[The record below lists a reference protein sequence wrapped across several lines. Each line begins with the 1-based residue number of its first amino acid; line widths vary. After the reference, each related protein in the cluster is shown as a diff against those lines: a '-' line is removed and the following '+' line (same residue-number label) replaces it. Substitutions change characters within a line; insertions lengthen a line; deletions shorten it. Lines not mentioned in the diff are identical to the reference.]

1 MKQVFNSQTAQNVVQ
16 KPVQPTNITVLKD
29 EVPRRKHVGLGR
41 TSRTS
46 RVNSTGVGERLNLWP
61 SDRWI
66 CEGGRAN
73 VWRGE
78 GPTPANSVATPSR
91 RSAGGGRGRTA
102 PVRSDTCPHVLSI
115 TRPNCRYSIIRST
128 VHQGRHFP
136 AG

>member
-1 MKQVFNSQTAQNVVQ
+1 MKKVFNSQTAQKVVQ

-29 EVPRRKHVGLGR
+29 EAPRRKHAGLGR

-73 VWRGE
+73 
-78 GPTPANSVATPSR
+78 
-91 RSAGGGRGRTA
+91 GGAGRGRRLPIASRRRVGGLPGRGGQRPSGPTH
-102 PVRSDTCPHVLSI
+102 VRTFCQSHGLIVDTTS
-115 TRPNCRYSIIRST
+115 
-128 VHQGRHFP
+128 
-136 AG
+136 